1 MIDPYPGAVTEPSG
15 PTPADPTE
23 TTAPTPPRLKIG
35 IVLPPPG
42 DDPRAWLADGATF
55 EAAGA
60 DALSVDCGTELDPV
74 PLAAALA
81 AVTYRTTLL
90 VRIAEPVPDRTQQ
103 TLALLG
109 RTRLTLVTDDV
120 DSGEWLA
127 VPAPEDRDAWRATL
141 TDAIERG
148 FGGVLVPADPRMV
161 DLLRNPDEPGDRRDL
176 LLAQG

>member
-1 MIDPYPGAVTEPSG
+1 VTDLSG
-15 PTPADPTE
+15 PTPAAPTE
-23 TTAPTPPRLKIG
+23 PTAPSPPTPPTLKVG

-42 DDPRAWLADGATF
+42 DDPRGWLADGAAF

-74 PLAAALA
+74 PLAAALV

-90 VRIAEPVPDRTQQ
+90 VRIAEPVSDRTRE
-103 TLALLG
+103 TLARLG
-109 RTRLTLVTDDV
+109 RARLTLVTDDG

-127 VPAPEDRDAWRATL
+127 VPAPEHRAAWRATL

-148 FGGVLVPADPRMV
+148 FLGVLVPANPRMI